1 MLLRADQ
8 EAMEIWERAGEAM
21 TVGLEEV
28 KDTSLNRLALFRD
41 CSNVETHYFMAS
53 SGQQLGV

>member
-1 MLLRADQ
+1 
-8 EAMEIWERAGEAM
+8 MEMWERAGEAT

-41 CSNVETHYFMAS
+41 CSNVKTHYFMAS
-53 SGQQLGV
+53 SGQQLDV